1 MPYTGRAYVMK
12 EGNLMRFQSEDAD
25 RFLQSKAYIDTAII
39 PLVGID
45 ADQMKQT
52 VSLGEFTILV
62 ADELERQLKGRV
74 FLFPPHTYLEVSDR
88 KHEDILTMK
97 QSLKDHFQHVILITS
112 DHKWKEHAEISES
125 LFLLKPV
132 PLEHLKVELKQKV
145 IQDSV
150 EQILNFL
157 LQKWNP
163 S

>member
-1 MPYTGRAYVMK
+1 MK
-12 EGNLMRFQSEDAD
+12 FHAEDAD
-25 RFLQSKAYIDTAII
+25 RFLQSKDYIDTAII

-45 ADQMKQT
+45 ANQIKQT

-62 ADELERQLKGRV
+62 AEELERQLKGRV
-74 FLFPPHTYLEVSDR
+74 FLFPSHTYVEINDR
-88 KHEDILTMK
+88 KLEDIFTMK
-97 QSLKDHFQHVILITS
+97 KSLEDHFQHVVLISS
-112 DHKWKEHAEISES
+112 DHGWKEHAPVSDS

-132 PLEHLKVELKQKV
+132 PLEHLKVELKQKIV
-145 IQDSV
+145 QDSV

>member
-1 MPYTGRAYVMK
+1 MK
-12 EGNLMRFQSEDAD
+12 FQAEDAD
-25 RFLQSKAYIDTAII
+25 RFLQSKDYIDTAII
-39 PLVGID
+39 PLVGIN
-45 ADQMKQT
+45 ANQIKQT

-62 ADELERQLKGRV
+62 AEELERQLKGRV
-74 FLFPPHTYLEVSDR
+74 FLFPSHTYLEVNDR
-88 KHEDILTMK
+88 KQEDILAVK
-97 QSLKDHFQHVILITS
+97 QSLQEHFQHVVFITS
-112 DHKWKEHAEISES
+112 DHNWKEHSEISES

-132 PLEHLKVELKQKV
+132 PLEHLKVELKQKL

>member
-1 MPYTGRAYVMK
+1 MK
-12 EGNLMRFQSEDAD
+12 FQAEDAD
-25 RFLQSKAYIDTAII
+25 LFLQSKDYIDTAII

-45 ADQMKQT
+45 ASHIKQT

-62 ADELERQLKGRV
+62 AEDLERQLKGRV
-74 FLFPPHTYLEVSDR
+74 FLFPPHTYLEVNNR
-88 KHEDILTMK
+88 KQEDILAVK
-97 QSLKDHFQHVILITS
+97 QSLQEHFQHVVFITS
-112 DHKWKEHAEISES
+112 DNKWKEQLEVSES
-125 LFLLKPV
+125 AFILQSV
-132 PLEHLKVELKQKV
+132 PLEHLKVNLKQKV

>member
-1 MPYTGRAYVMK
+1 MK
-12 EGNLMRFQSEDAD
+12 FQAEDAD
-25 RFLQSKAYIDTAII
+25 RFLQSKDYIDTAII
-39 PLVGID
+39 PLVGINVN
-45 ADQMKQT
+45 QIKQT

-62 ADELERQLKGRV
+62 AEELERQLKGRV
-74 FLFPPHTYLEVSDR
+74 FLFPSHTYLEVNDR
-88 KHEDILTMK
+88 KQEDILAYK
-97 QSLKDHFQHVILITS
+97 QSLQEHFQHVVFITS
-112 DHKWKEHAEISES
+112 DHNWKEHSEISES

-132 PLEHLKVELKQKV
+132 PLEHLKVELKQKI

>member
-1 MPYTGRAYVMK
+1 MK
-12 EGNLMRFQSEDAD
+12 FQAEDAD
-25 RFLQSKAYIDTAII
+25 RFLQSKDYIDTAII

-45 ADQMKQT
+45 ANQIKQT

-62 ADELERQLKGRV
+62 AEELERQLKGRV
-74 FLFPPHTYLEVSDR
+74 FLFPSHTYLEVIDR
-88 KHEDILTMK
+88 KQDDILAVK
-97 QSLKDHFQHVILITS
+97 QSLQEHFQHVVFITS
-112 DHKWKEHAEISES
+112 DHNWKEHSEISET

>member
-1 MPYTGRAYVMK
+1 MK
-12 EGNLMRFQSEDAD
+12 FQAEDAD
-25 RFLQSKAYIDTAII
+25 LFLQSKDYIDTAII

-45 ADQMKQT
+45 ASHIKQT

-62 ADELERQLKGRV
+62 AEDLERQLKGRV
-74 FLFPPHTYLEVSDR
+74 FLFPPHTYLEVNNR
-88 KHEDILTMK
+88 KQEDILAVK
-97 QSLKDHFQHVILITS
+97 QSLQEHFQHVVFITS
-112 DHKWKEHAEISES
+112 DNKWKEQLEVIES
-125 LFLLKPV
+125 AFILQSV
-132 PLEHLKVELKQKV
+132 PLEHLKVNLKQKV